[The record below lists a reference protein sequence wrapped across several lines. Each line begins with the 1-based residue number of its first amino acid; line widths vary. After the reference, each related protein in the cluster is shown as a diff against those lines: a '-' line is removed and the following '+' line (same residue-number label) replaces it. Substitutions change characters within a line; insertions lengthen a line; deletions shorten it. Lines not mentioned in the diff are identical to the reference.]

1 MRAGFTS
8 RQAFVLI
15 TAAAA
20 LLALIGGLGEY
31 LSFVP
36 EWLMLVLFLLAF
48 MLYGYCIKRAWRVAR
63 MIKRLKRRL
72 RNSNNANKPSDDS

>member
-1 MRAGFTS
+1 
-8 RQAFVLI
+8 
-15 TAAAA
+15 
-20 LLALIGGLGEY
+20 LGEY

-36 EWLMLVLFLLAF
+36 EWAMLVLFLMAF

-72 RNSNNANKPSDDS
+72 RNNNNDSKSSTD

>member
-1 MRAGFTS
+1 LFRS
-8 RQAFVLI
+8 LI

-20 LLALIGGLGEY
+20 LLAMVGVLGEY

-36 EWLMLVLFLLAF
+36 EWAMLVLFLMAF

-63 MIKRLKRRL
+63 MIKRFKRRL
-72 RNSNNANKPSDDS
+72 RNNNNDSKSSTD